1 MRKFLKHWPL
11 TLAALLALCC
21 GLCVWRLWAVS
32 NLLDSQKAARRWQ
45 GTGERSYAQVT
56 CLMPPLAQMTLD
68 DIYKFRGEM
77 LQKLKGAG
85 YDIENDRGLY
95 ADAWSGFA
103 SAKVSSGRQSGE
115 VQLVAVGGNFFDFH
129 PLRLLS
135 GNYLSPDD
143 VMDDRVLLDSDTAW
157 LLFGAWDVAGM
168 SFSLEGVPMVVAGVY
183 EQEKDVFSQSA
194 YGGGNYIYMSF
205 SAYQRFNP
213 VRYEVQDNS
222 IAGVITNLFSD
233 AVTSSFQKEVLRTA
247 VCYEIL
253 MAEPVKGFTYSSVTD
268 KFPAKNV
275 VFVENTYR
283 FTADRLLSLAK
294 HMITRSMQ
302 VGGIYF
308 PYWENAARAAED
320 RALIWAACAL
330 VTGAFPIALL
340 IYELIRSAVHGKKK
354 LEQDV
359 LPGARRKSREFV
371 REQSRR
377 RWERKHPEEAAND
390 DGYLTEEDDFFKK
403 GDEPPA
409 DKTADPADGA
419 ANPDNKDV
427 KSADKDA
434 KPADSD
440 TKPENKEALPTDK
453 EAYLL

>member
-1 MRKFLKHWPL
+1 MRKLLKHWPL

-21 GLCVWRLWAVS
+21 GLCIWRLWAVS
-32 NLLDSQKAARRWQ
+32 NLLESQKAAQRWK
-45 GTGERSYAQVT
+45 GTGERSYAQMT

-77 LQKLKGAG
+77 MQKLKGAG

-103 SAKVSSGRQSGE
+103 SAKVSSGRRSGE
-115 VQLVAVGGNFFDFH
+115 ANLIAVGGSFFDFH

-143 VMDDRVLLDSDTAW
+143 VMDDRVLLDSETAW
-157 LLFGAWDVAGM
+157 LLFGAYDVAGL

-194 YGGGNYIYMSF
+194 YGGGKCIYMSF
-205 SAYQRFNP
+205 SAYQRFSP
-213 VRYEVQDNS
+213 IRTEVQDNS
-222 IAGVITNLFSD
+222 IAGVITNLFPD

-247 VCYEIL
+247 VCYEIV
-253 MAEPVKGFTYSSVTD
+253 MAEPVRGFAYSSVTD

-283 FTADRLLSLAK
+283 FTADRLLTLAK
-294 HMITRSMQ
+294 HLLTRSMQ
-302 VGGIYF
+302 MGGIYF

-330 VTGAFPIALL
+330 VTGAFPVALV
-340 IYELIRSAVHGKKK
+340 IYELIRNAVRGKKK

-359 LPGARRKSREFV
+359 LPSARRKSRELV

-377 RWERKHPEEAAND
+377 RWERRHPEEAAND
-390 DGYLTEEDDFFKK
+390 DSYLAEEDDFFKN
-403 GDEPPA
+403 GSE
-409 DKTADPADGA
+409 
-419 ANPDNKDV
+419 NPESENPESRGENPEKKD
-427 KSADKDA
+427 
-434 KPADSD
+434 
-440 TKPENKEALPTDK
+440 ALPTSE

>member
-1 MRKFLKHWPL
+1 MRKLLKHWPL

-21 GLCVWRLWAVS
+21 GLCIWRLWAVS
-32 NLLDSQKAARRWQ
+32 NLLESQKAAQRWK
-45 GTGERSYAQVT
+45 GTGERSYAQMT

-77 LQKLKGAG
+77 MQKLKGAG

-103 SAKVSSGRQSGE
+103 SAKVSSGRQSGD
-115 VQLVAVGGNFFDFH
+115 VNLIAVGGSFFDFH

-143 VMDDRVLLDSDTAW
+143 VMDDRVLLDSETAW

-183 EQEKDVFSQSA
+183 AQEKDVFSQSA

-213 VRYEVQDNS
+213 LKTEVQDNS
-222 IAGVITNLFSD
+222 IAGVITNLFPD
-233 AVTSSFQKEVLRTA
+233 AVTDSFQKEVLRTA

-268 KFPAKNV
+268 KFPSKNV
-275 VFVENTYR
+275 GFVENTYR
-283 FTADRLLSLAK
+283 FTADRLLTLAK
-294 HMITRSMQ
+294 HLATRSMQ

-330 VTGAFPIALL
+330 VTGAFPVALV
-340 IYELIRSAVHGKKK
+340 IYELIRNAVRGKKK
-354 LEQDV
+354 LEQEV
-359 LPGARRKSREFV
+359 LPGARRKSRELV
-371 REQSRR
+371 RERSRR
-377 RWERKHPEEAAND
+377 RWERRHPEEAANG
-390 DGYLTEEDDFFKK
+390 GYLVEEDDFFKN
-403 GDEPPA
+403 GDE
-409 DKTADPADGA
+409 
-419 ANPDNKDV
+419 NPESRGDNPEKKD
-427 KSADKDA
+427 
-434 KPADSD
+434 
-440 TKPENKEALPTDK
+440 ALPTSE

>member
-1 MRKFLKHWPL
+1 MRKLLKHWPL

-21 GLCVWRLWAVS
+21 GLCIWRLWTVS
-32 NLLDSQKAARRWQ
+32 NLLESQKAAQRWK
-45 GTGERSYAQVT
+45 GTGERSYAQMT

-77 LQKLKGAG
+77 MQKLKGAG

-95 ADAWSGFA
+95 TDAWSGFA

-115 VQLVAVGGNFFDFH
+115 ANLIAVGGNFFDFH

-143 VMDDRVLLDSDTAW
+143 VMDDRVLLDSETAW
-157 LLFGAWDVAGM
+157 LLFGAYDVAGL

-194 YGGGNYIYMSF
+194 YGGGRCIYMSF
-205 SAYQRFNP
+205 SAYQRFSP
-213 VRYEVQDNS
+213 IRTGVQDNS
-222 IAGVITNLFSD
+222 IAGVITNLFPD
-233 AVTSSFQKEVLRTA
+233 AVTDSFQKEVLRTA

-283 FTADRLLSLAK
+283 FTADRLLTLAK
-294 HMITRSMQ
+294 HLVTRSMQ
-302 VGGIYF
+302 IGGICF

-320 RALIWAACAL
+320 RALIWAACAFI
-330 VTGAFPIALL
+330 TGAFPIALV
-340 IYELIRSAVHGKKK
+340 IYELIRNAVRGKKK

-359 LPGARRKSREFV
+359 LPGARRKSRELV
-371 REQSRR
+371 RERSRR
-377 RWERKHPEEAAND
+377 RWERRHPEEAANE
-390 DGYLTEEDDFFKK
+390 DGYLTEEDDFFKNGGGNPESG
-403 GDEPPA
+403 GDNPERQDAPPA
-409 DKTADPADGA
+409 
-419 ANPDNKDV
+419 
-427 KSADKDA
+427 S
-434 KPADSD
+434 
-440 TKPENKEALPTDK
+440 E